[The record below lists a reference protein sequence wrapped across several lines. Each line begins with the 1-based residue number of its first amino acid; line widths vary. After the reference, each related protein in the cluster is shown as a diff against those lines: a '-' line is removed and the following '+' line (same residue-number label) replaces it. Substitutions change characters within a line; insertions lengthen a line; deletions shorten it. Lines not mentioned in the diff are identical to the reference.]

1 MVTGKPKLQ
10 AKITSDSKAEEVDLE
25 QLANQEFADQ
35 DRKRKGAVLNP
46 IIRQGNLAQ
55 RETGR
60 ETQLSGEDE

>member
-35 DRKRKGAVLNP
+35 DRKRKAVLNP